1 MYGRRFRIVTDHQ
14 PLTWLFNIKD
24 PKSRLVRWR
33 LELEEHDYSIVY
45 KPGRVNSNADA
56 LSRNPVVVSLTQAK
70 FKSEETKDT
79 YSHLDDKNVSSS
91 PNTNGHGKSKLINS
105 NPNGNEIKV
114 KKDPKNN
121 YFKDK
126 LKPRIGIE
134 NKLSVKKNNDTNKNN
149 NGNVQ
154 STSNKNEIL
163 NKRRK
168 TSGKKEIKFKCYDD
182 FMYSNSN
189 VLKIYQNTNIE
200 ELDIPVK
207 DFKNNL
213 VLRLTMNFKGFNKN
227 TKEIFYDNFHLNFM
241 RPRISVHNP
250 LKKGEVM
257 MCFVDKKKVFYLMLT
272 DHLLDELNLKNLY
285 ISLEN
290 LKLLCLEYN
299 LYELTFVQEDFKEV
313 NYDQLKNMIKYVF
326 EGTNIKIF
334 IINPPPVAKVNLS
347 LSFRKFRAFNKSNVI
362 ENNEYEEKN
371 SMIFDSNGPIVC
383 HLPLNLEDP
392 NELILKY
399 NLKYNHLDE
408 LKEDLDDG
416 KIKIGD
422 IILKT
427 HKDRNIY
434 YIFYKENEW
443 DNV

>member
-1 MYGRRFRIVTDHQ
+1 
-14 PLTWLFNIKD
+14 
-24 PKSRLVRWR
+24 
-33 LELEEHDYSIVY
+33 
-45 KPGRVNSNADA
+45 
-56 LSRNPVVVSLTQAK
+56 
-70 FKSEETKDT
+70 
-79 YSHLDDKNVSSS
+79 
-91 PNTNGHGKSKLINS
+91 
-105 NPNGNEIKV
+105 
-114 KKDPKNN
+114 
-121 YFKDK
+121 
-126 LKPRIGIE
+126 
-134 NKLSVKKNNDTNKNN
+134 
-149 NGNVQ
+149 
-154 STSNKNEIL
+154 
-163 NKRRK
+163 
-168 TSGKKEIKFKCYDD
+168 
-182 FMYSNSN
+182 
-189 VLKIYQNTNIE
+189 
-200 ELDIPVK
+200 
-207 DFKNNL
+207 
-213 VLRLTMNFKGFNKN
+213 
-227 TKEIFYDNFHLNFM
+227 
-241 RPRISVHNP
+241 
-250 LKKGEVM
+250 
-257 MCFVDKKKVFYLMLT
+257 MCSVDKKKVFYLMLT

-383 HLPLNLEDP
+383 HLPLNSEDP

-443 DNV
+443 DNVEYDQLFDIYENLKFKLQNNKEVKVNIPTIEIQYNNISWDKIRMMLKYIFKDSNIFLNIYRNLIINPNKEDIPSIIKEYHGIRVLLLDILVLIRHVHVYVRNISGQI